1 MIQETVTRSAIA
13 ALIGHLARWVAN
25 LDRAGAAR
33 KRESRES
40 LKQVVLAVRKTAV
53 YGRSLDAGEARNFDR
68 EAEIAMQWTAL
79 AIELERLGLGKLA
92 KKCRVTGWYW
102 ENQARFDA
110 EFLERAQVRL
120 DQVERLALALLADIE
135 R

>member
-1 MIQETVTRSAIA
+1 MIQETVTRSAIS
-13 ALIGHLARWVAN
+13 ALISHLLRWITN

-53 YGRSLDAGEARNFDR
+53 YGRSLDSGARRHFDR

-79 AIELERLGLGKLA
+79 AIELEGLGLRKLA

-102 ENQARFDA
+102 ENPQRFDA
-110 EFLERAQVRL
+110 DFLERAQVRL
-120 DQVERLALALLADIE
+120 DQVERLAVALLADID

>member
-1 MIQETVTRSAIA
+1 MIQETVTGSTIS
-13 ALIGHLARWVAN
+13 ALIGHLVRWVTN
-25 LDRAGAAR
+25 LGRAGAAR

-53 YGRSLDAGEARNFDR
+53 YGRSLDAGTTRNFDR
-68 EAEIAMQWTAL
+68 EAEIAMEWTAL

-102 ENQARFDA
+102 ENQERFDA
-110 EFLERAQVRL
+110 GFLERAQVGL
-120 DQVERLALALLADIE
+120 DQVERLALALLAEID